1 MSASNSG
8 SSEISVDGLRGI
20 ALLWF
25 MMCRGWGSGRWVFR
39 RNKRK
44 VSFCLEAA
52 YIYIYIWATLTD
64 VCLQQV
70 SCDVTLNR

>member
-52 YIYIYIWATLTD
+52 YIYIYIYGL
-64 VCLQQV
+64 L
-70 SCDVTLNR
+70 